1 MSPCSRCGH
10 TVPNV
15 ECHVCWEEP
24 DEGPDCF
31 SRAKDAALDDEMS
44 FEFARPAEG
53 VAPPLRDTVPPRP
66 FNGL

>member
-1 MSPCSRCGH
+1 MKCSRCGH

-15 ECHVCWEEP
+15 ECYVCHEEK

-44 FEFARPAEG
+44 FEFFIKQGSDCPDAFIEQQ
-53 VAPPLRDTVPPRP
+53 
-66 FNGL
+66 